1 MALTLILLIL
11 AGRTLAAQED
21 SRLLAAVRL
30 AQDGQGDS
38 ARAIVLDMLDRTP
51 VSDTLFPQVV
61 YTMGMVAR
69 DAADRSRNFRR
80 VAVEFAG
87 SAWAD
92 DALLGLA
99 QEDFAAGR
107 LEASARN
114 IERIKADYPTSTL
127 LAVASYWGVRTY
139 FELKR
144 TTQACQ
150 WLAQGKAMAADDV
163 ELLNQFDFY
172 QPRCDVFPSAAL
184 PASPRP
190 TGDTAYTAAQP
201 PPAATPPATPA
212 PASVTTESPAPVTRA
227 GGVFAVQV
235 AAVGNE
241 AAAQG
246 TITALRNAG
255 FEPRI
260 VREGGYIKVRVGHFA
275 QRSQATA
282 AASQVR
288 AKLGGSP
295 FVVEEQ

>member
-1 MALTLILLIL
+1 MRKQWLLLI
-11 AGRTLAAQED
+11 TLAVSTSPLVAQED

-38 ARAIVLDMLDRTP
+38 ARSIVLDLLSRTP
-51 VSDTLFPQVV
+51 QTDTLYPQVV
-61 YTMGMVAR
+61 YTMGVVAR

-87 SAWAD
+87 SSWAD

-107 LEASARN
+107 AEESARGL
-114 IERIKADYPTSTL
+114 ERIKADYPSSTL
-127 LAVASYWGVRTY
+127 LPLASYWAARVY
-139 FELKR
+139 FDLKR
-144 TTQACQ
+144 PAQACQ
-150 WLAQGKAMAADDV
+150 WLSQGKALAGDDV
-163 ELLNQFDFY
+163 ELQNQLDFY
-172 QPRCDVFPSAAL
+172 QPRCDTSAVGAASGQL
-184 PASPRP
+184 PA
-190 TGDTAYTAAQP
+190 GDTAISAR
-201 PPAATPPATPA
+201 PPAVPPTAQGGNQPSAQGGA
-212 PASVTTESPAPVTRA
+212 PGA
-227 GGVFAVQV
+227 FAVQV
-235 AAVGNE
+235 AAVGTD

-260 VREGGYIKVRVGHFA
+260 VREGGFIKIRVGHFV
-275 QRSQATA
+275 QRAEAVS